1 MLTDVVASIPGAR
14 SPIYKEHILLDAV
27 TYPVK
32 AHVDSFGSLLFE
44 AGVGKADGR
53 RVVDL
58 DRGGWLRMSHF
69 LEANAEWDGIFSG
82 EEGGAN
88 FRLCSGAHDI
98 FHDFGENM
106 NDSVGEGHGGFV
118 GIGERVAEEVDCGG
132 AAAGLRLG
140 EV

>member
-1 MLTDVVASIPGAR
+1 MFADVVTHISGAR
-14 SPIYKEHILLDAV
+14 GPIYEEHILVDSV
-27 TYPVK
+27 TDPVK
-32 AHVDSFGSLLFE
+32 THVDGFGGFLFE
-44 AGVGKADGR
+44 SRVGKADGR

-58 DRGGWLRMSHF
+58 DRGGWLGMSHF

-106 NDSVGEGHGGFV
+106 NDSVGEGHGGFI
-118 GIGERVAEEVDCGG
+118 GIGERVAEEVDCGS
-132 AAAGLRLG
+132 AAMGLRLG